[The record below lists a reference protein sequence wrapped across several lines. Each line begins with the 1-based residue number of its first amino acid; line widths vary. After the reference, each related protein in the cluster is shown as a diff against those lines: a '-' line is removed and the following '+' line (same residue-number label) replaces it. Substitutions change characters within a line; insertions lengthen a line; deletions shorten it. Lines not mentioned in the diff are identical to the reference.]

1 MSALY
6 RDRAFSSV
14 ASSVSTNV
22 LTASSQITTVSGGD
36 PTDTLVFRTFNSGA
50 TAPASLSLNSVLGA
64 TLYVPGNAVITSLL
78 VKPVKGE
85 TLTIATDT
93 TINFDLNG
101 APDLLTADISDIH
114 VKNGYKRQLGYHK
127 AKQGD
132 SLLKMSGT
140 ATVTGN
146 VQVEVSYI
154 NTGSL

>member
-50 TAPASLSLNSVLGA
+50 TAPATLSFNSVLGA

-85 TLTIATDT
+85 TLTLLGTD
-93 TINFDLNG
+93 INFDLEG
-101 APDLLTADISDIH
+101 APDLLTTDITDTH
-114 VKNGYKRQLGYHK
+114 VKNGYKRQLNYHK
-127 AKQGD
+127 ANQGKK
-132 SLLKMSGT
+132 LLKMNGVS
-140 ATVTGN
+140 ALTGN